1 MQIDNQIASHSWRSR
16 SANSNHIPGGTAGTF
31 LVYNNVTLS
40 DGSVLW
46 LKATGMT
53 TIDGTTSR
61 FQGTVTLLGGKGKYE
76 GAKGDGTL
84 IGARPVPLAVDAD
97 LYSELVINIEK

>member
-1 MQIDNQIASHSWRSR
+1 
-16 SANSNHIPGGTAGTF
+16 
-31 LVYNNVTLS
+31 
-40 DGSVLW
+40 
-46 LKATGMT
+46 
-53 TIDGTTSR
+53 
-61 FQGTVTLLGGKGKYE
+61 LLGGKEKYE